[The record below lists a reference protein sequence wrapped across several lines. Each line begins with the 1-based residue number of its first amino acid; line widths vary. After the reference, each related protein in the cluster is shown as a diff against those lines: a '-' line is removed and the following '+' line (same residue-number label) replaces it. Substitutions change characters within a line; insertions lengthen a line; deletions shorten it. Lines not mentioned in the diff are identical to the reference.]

1 MNANEVRDPIVIVGS
16 GPGGLCAAIGAAQG
30 GVDVIL
36 LEKQAHTGGMLHIA
50 NGELSGAGTKRQRER
65 GIDDDPTRHYED
77 VVRISHGRIDRALA
91 WMSVSRQGE
100 TVDWLD
106 ENHFDFD
113 PTCPAL
119 AHGHEVYSIART
131 YWGQDHAI
139 SILRILKEQLRLLVD
154 AGRVAI
160 WLNADVRELLTDDTG
175 RVRGVRLA
183 KDGQAEEELLASA
196 VVLATGGYDANP
208 ELRNEFLPENCA
220 STLVGCLNHATG
232 DGLVMARKLGAAVSS
247 DGIFLPVM
255 GMIPDWSRPGH
266 AVDYNDAYIELAPAY
281 RVPREIWVNQDG
293 KRFIREDTPSPE
305 LRERALIQQP
315 DVTCHVIFDQKAAEA
330 STVPLIRNPSG
341 TWNQERFLEAC
352 ETSPW
357 ITRAA
362 TITELA
368 EELGIEP
375 DALTKTVSEY
385 NKAVDA
391 GVDQTF
397 GRTVLP
403 SRIEHGPFYAITS
416 VATSVLS
423 RDGLKVDTDL
433 AVLDGEGRAISGLYA
448 VGEVLG
454 NNVFAGDNYVGGMSI
469 TPAMTLGR
477 LLGSKLAAAITEKT
491 KA

>member
-1 MNANEVRDPIVIVGS
+1 MNENLERGPIVIVGS

-30 GVDVIL
+30 GADVIL

-65 GIDDDPTRHYED
+65 GIDDDPVRHYDD
-77 VVRISHGRIDRALA
+77 VVRISHGRINHELA

-119 AHGHEVYSIART
+119 AHGHEIYSIPRT

-139 SILRILKEQLRLLVD
+139 SILRILKKQLSLLVE
-154 AGRVAI
+154 AGRVRI
-160 WLNADVRELLTDDTG
+160 WLHSDVRELLTDENG
-175 RVRGVRLA
+175 RVRGVRVSR
-183 KDGQAEEELLASA
+183 DGKLEEEVAAS
-196 VVLATGGYDANP
+196 VVILATGGYDANP
-208 ELRNEFLPENCA
+208 ELRNQFLPENCA
-220 STLVGCLNHATG
+220 STLIGCLNHATG
-232 DGLVMARKLGAAVSS
+232 DGLLMARKLGAAVSS

-266 AVDYNDAYIELAPAY
+266 AVDYNDAFIELAPAY
-281 RVPREIWVNQDG
+281 RLPREIWVNQNG
-293 KRFIREDTPSPE
+293 KRFVREDTPNPE

-315 DVTCHVIFDQKAAEA
+315 DVTCHVIFDQKAIDT

-341 TWNQERFLEAC
+341 TWTQERFVAAC
-352 ETSPW
+352 KTSPW

-362 TITELA
+362 TLAELA
-368 EELGIEP
+368 EELVIDPAALIE
-375 DALTKTVSEY
+375 TVSEY
-385 NKAVDA
+385 NRAVDT
-391 GVDQTF
+391 GVDKDF
-397 GRTVLP
+397 GRLILP
-403 SRIEHGPFYAITS
+403 DRIETGPFYAMTS

-423 RDGLKVDTDL
+423 RDGVLVDTDL
-433 AVLDGEGRAISGLYA
+433 AVVDQEGRSIPGLYA

-454 NNVFAGDNYVGGMSI
+454 NNVFAGDNFVGGMSI

-477 LLGSKLAAAITEKT
+477 LLGSKLAVALNPVQ
-491 KA
+491 